1 MNKVIRTLLIILLS
15 LVIIALTV
23 TMIFFIKNDF
33 SSFNIGNVEMKL
45 VDSYETDLSSVNRIS
60 TDLNS
65 ADIEIKKSKNEKIAL
80 QFYSNTKSSIT
91 VDNAN
96 YALSVAENKDNSSGI
111 FINTQK
117 KLVVF
122 VPEAYGGEFSRNTH
136 SGDITVEN
144 DLSKNI
150 VKVSSHSGDIRL
162 SNTGDVNIATN
173 SGDISIAKIDYK
185 ASVVTSSGNIEIH
198 EFNLKEASE
207 LTASSG
213 DVEIKKLDMI
223 NNLNITTSS
232 GDVEIEKNNSTCYV
246 ETKTDSGSVNVKN
259 SDRKSDIVLNIT
271 TSSGDIE
278 VE

>member
-1 MNKVIRTLLIILLS
+1 MNKVIKTLLIILLS

-60 TDLNS
+60 ADLNS
-65 ADIEIKKSKNEKIAL
+65 ADIEIKKSENEKISL

-96 YALSVAENKDNSSGI
+96 YTLSVAENKDNRSGI

-122 VPEAYGGEFSRNTH
+122 VPEAYGGEFSLSTH
-136 SGDITVEN
+136 SGDITAEK
-144 DLSKNI
+144 DLTANAVNASAQSGDITLKNI
-150 VKVSSHSGDIRL
+150 GSITASTSSGDIR
-162 SNTGDVNIATN
+162 
-173 SGDISIAKIDYK
+173 ISKIDYK
-185 ASVVTSSGNIEIH
+185 ASITTSSGDIEIH
-198 EFNLKEASE
+198 EFNLKDVSDI
-207 LTASSG
+207 TASSG
-213 DVEIKKLDMI
+213 DVKIEILDMI
-223 NNLNITTSS
+223 NNLYITTSS
-232 GDVEIEKNNSTCYV
+232 GDVEVEKDNSTCYV
-246 ETKTDSGSVNVKN
+246 ETETNSGDVKVNK
-259 SDRKSDIVLNIT
+259 SDRKSDIVLKIK